1 MLLIQPNNFRL
12 NLRYAEILYSMGG
25 IDNLFSAR
33 KYFSYALVLNP
44 KYLRAQLGLIQTCK
58 QIDAVQKKEDEKN
71 SEILKEA

>member
-1 MLLIQPNNFRL
+1 
-12 NLRYAEILYSMGG
+12 MGG
-25 IDNLFSAR
+25 IENLFSAR